1 MIRTKTML
9 LRSFGPLVLLLHF
22 TTVNAQGPDLV
33 GYWHNWN
40 DASAPYIE
48 LDQVDPR
55 YTVIEVA
62 FAEPAAGTTYDMQ
75 FSPAQTAPATFITH
89 VASLQ
94 AQGKKVL
101 ISIGG
106 ANATVQLNSDA
117 ERDQFITTMLDI
129 LNTYGFDGLD
139 IDLEG
144 ASVTNTGGTIAAPT
158 TPSVIRLIDAVDA
171 IMVQYHAQHNHKLF
185 LTMAPE
191 TAFVQGGMS
200 AYGGIW
206 GAYLPIID
214 ALRDSLDILQVQ
226 LYNSGSMY
234 GIDGTIHAQGNA
246 DFIVSQTEAVIQG
259 FTTAGGTFA
268 GLRPDQVAIGLPACV
283 NAAGGGYVD
292 TADVRAASEYL
303 LGSGPQ
309 PGSYT
314 LQQPNGYP
322 DLRGLMTWSVN
333 WDAMPSCNGAYGY
346 ADAYERI
353 FGPLTTSSTGANTT
367 TSLPIHPNPVGDRIT
382 LGLPTDQR
390 SVRAIILDASG
401 RVVFATRTSGTID
414 VRMLTPG
421 LYVMYL
427 PEQGSRSTFVK
438 E

>member
-1 MIRTKTML
+1 MK
-9 LRSFGPLVLLLHF
+9 LRRDLLHAA
-22 TTVNAQGPDLV
+22 TVFSLLAQAQGPDLV

-62 FAEPAAGTTYDMQ
+62 FAEPAPGTTYDMQ
-75 FSPAQTAPATFITH
+75 FVPSLTTPATFIAQ

-101 ISIGG
+101 ISMGG
-106 ANATVQLNSDA
+106 ANATVQLNADV
-117 ERDQFITTMLDI
+117 ERDQFITSMVGI

-158 TPSVIRLIDAVDA
+158 TPSVIRLIDAIGS
-171 IMVQYHAQHNHKLF
+171 IMAQYHAQNNRKMM

-234 GIDGTIHAQGNA
+234 GIDGGIYNQGTA
-246 DFIVSQTEAVIQG
+246 DFIVSQTEAVLQG

-268 GLRPDQVAIGLPACV
+268 GLRPDQVAIGLPACTS
-283 NAAGGGYVD
+283 AAGGGYVD
-292 TADVRAASEYL
+292 TASVRAAAEYL
-303 LGSGPQ
+303 LGSGPR
-309 PGSYT
+309 PGSYN

-333 WDAMPSCNGAYGY
+333 WDAAPACNGANSY
-346 ADAYERI
+346 ADTYEHI
-353 FGPLTTSSTGANTT
+353 FGPLATSIVDQGVAHA
-367 TSLPIHPNPVGDRIT
+367 LLIHPNPANE
-382 LGLPTDQR
+382 Q
-390 SVRAIILDASG
+390 IILRLPVDQQNERVIIMDASG
-401 RVVFATRTSGTID
+401 RIVTDRRVQGMLD
-414 VRMLTPG
+414 VAMLPPG
-421 LYVMYL
+421 LYLLNL
-427 PEQGSRSTFVK
+427 PELGLRSSFVK

>member
-1 MIRTKTML
+1 ML
-9 LRSFGPLVLLLHF
+9 LRPLGLFALVLLS
-22 TTVNAQGPDLV
+22 TSISAQGPDLV

-55 YTVIEVA
+55 YTVIEVS
-62 FAEPAAGTTYDMQ
+62 FAEPAPGTTYNMQ
-75 FSPAQTAPATFITH
+75 FSPAQTAPASFLAQ
-89 VASLQ
+89 VAALQ

-106 ANATVQLNSDA
+106 ANAAVQLNSDP
-117 ERDQFITTMLDI
+117 ERDQFVTSMVGI

-171 IMVQYHAQHNHKLF
+171 IMAQYHAQYNRKMF

-200 AYGGIW
+200 AFGGIW

-234 GIDGTIHAQGNA
+234 GIDGSIYTQGNA
-246 DFIVSQTEAVIQG
+246 DFIVSQVEAVIQG
-259 FTTAGGTFA
+259 FTTAGGTFS
-268 GLRPDQVAIGLPACV
+268 GLREDQVAIGLPACV

-292 TADVRAASEYL
+292 TAAVRAATEYL

-309 PGSYT
+309 PGSYA
-314 LQQPNGYP
+314 LQQAGGYP

-333 WDAMPSCNGAYGY
+333 WDALASCNGAYSY
-346 ADAYERI
+346 ADTYGRTFAT
-353 FGPLTTSSTGANTT
+353 LATSVTEGNPP
-367 TSLPIHPNPVGDRIT
+367 SLPLHPNPAHEQIILD
-382 LGLPTDQR
+382 LNDDQR
-390 SVRAIILDASG
+390 NLRAIITDLSG
-401 RVVFATRTSGTID
+401 RVIIDTRVQGTLNI
-414 VRMLTPG
+414 VALPPG
-421 LYVMYL
+421 LYVLNL
-427 PEQGSRSTFVK
+427 PELGSRSSFVK

>member
-1 MIRTKTML
+1 MK
-9 LRSFGPLVLLLHF
+9 LRRDLLHAA
-22 TTVNAQGPDLV
+22 TVFSLLAQAQGPDLV

-62 FAEPAAGTTYDMQ
+62 FAEPAPGTTYDMQ
-75 FSPAQTAPATFITH
+75 FVPSLTTPATFIAQ

-101 ISIGG
+101 ISMGG
-106 ANATVQLNSDA
+106 ANATVQLNADV
-117 ERDQFITTMLDI
+117 ERDQFITSMVGI

-158 TPSVIRLIDAVDA
+158 TPSVIRLIDAIGS
-171 IMVQYHAQHNHKLF
+171 IMAQYHAQNNRKMM

-234 GIDGTIHAQGNA
+234 GIDGGIYNQGTA
-246 DFIVSQTEAVIQG
+246 DFIVSQTEAVLQG

-268 GLRPDQVAIGLPACV
+268 GLRPDQVAIGLPACTS
-283 NAAGGGYVD
+283 AAGGG
-292 TADVRAASEYL
+292 
-303 LGSGPQ
+303 
-309 PGSYT
+309 
-314 LQQPNGYP
+314 
-322 DLRGLMTWSVN
+322 
-333 WDAMPSCNGAYGY
+333 
-346 ADAYERI
+346 
-353 FGPLTTSSTGANTT
+353 
-367 TSLPIHPNPVGDRIT
+367 
-382 LGLPTDQR
+382 
-390 SVRAIILDASG
+390 
-401 RVVFATRTSGTID
+401 
-414 VRMLTPG
+414 
-421 LYVMYL
+421 
-427 PEQGSRSTFVK
+427 
-438 E
+438 

>member
-1 MIRTKTML
+1 ML
-9 LRSFGPLVLLLHF
+9 LRPLGLFALVLLS
-22 TTVNAQGPDLV
+22 TSISAQGPDLV

-55 YTVIEVA
+55 YTVIEVS
-62 FAEPAAGTTYDMQ
+62 FAEPAPGTTYNMQ
-75 FSPAQTAPATFITH
+75 FSPAQTAPASFLAQ
-89 VASLQ
+89 VAALQ

-106 ANATVQLNSDA
+106 ANATVQLNSDP
-117 ERDQFITTMLDI
+117 ERDQFVTSMVGI

-171 IMVQYHAQHNHKLF
+171 IMAQYHAQYNRKMF

-200 AYGGIW
+200 AFGGIW

-234 GIDGTIHAQGNA
+234 GIDGAIYTQGNA
-246 DFIVSQTEAVIQG
+246 DFIVSQVEAVIQG
-259 FTTAGGTFA
+259 FTTAGGTFS
-268 GLRPDQVAIGLPACV
+268 GLREDQVAIGLPACV

-292 TADVRAASEYL
+292 TAAVRAATEYL

-309 PGSYT
+309 PGSYA
-314 LQQPNGYP
+314 LQQAGGYP

-333 WDAMPSCNGAYGY
+333 WDAVASCNGAYSY
-346 ADAYERI
+346 ADTYERT
-353 FGPLTTSSTGANTT
+353 FATLATSVTEGNPP
-367 TSLPIHPNPVGDRIT
+367 SLPLHPNPAREQIILD
-382 LGLPTDQR
+382 LNDDQR
-390 SVRAIILDASG
+390 SVRVIITDLSG
-401 RVVFATRTSGTID
+401 RVVIDTRVQGTLNI
-414 VRMLTPG
+414 VALPPG
-421 LYVMYL
+421 LYVLNL
-427 PEQGSRSTFVK
+427 PELGSRSSFVK

>member
-1 MIRTKTML
+1 ML
-9 LRSFGPLVLLLHF
+9 LRPLGLFALVLLS
-22 TTVNAQGPDLV
+22 TSISAQGPDLV

-55 YTVIEVA
+55 YTVIEVS
-62 FAEPAAGTTYDMQ
+62 FAEPAPGTTYNMQ
-75 FSPAQTAPATFITH
+75 FSPAQTAPAIFIAQ

-106 ANATVQLNSDA
+106 ANATVQLNADV
-117 ERDQFITTMLDI
+117 ERDQFVSSVLGI
-129 LNTYGFDGLD
+129 LNAYGFDGID

-144 ASVTNTGGTIAAPT
+144 ASVGNSGGTIAAPT
-158 TPSVIRLIDAVDA
+158 TPSIIRLIDAVEA
-171 IMVQYHAQHNHKLF
+171 IMVQYRAQHNRKLF

-191 TAFVQGGMS
+191 TAYVQGGMS

-234 GIDGTIHAQGNA
+234 GLDGGIYTQGTA

-268 GLRPDQVAIGLPACV
+268 GLRADQVAIGLPACV
-283 NAAGGGYVD
+283 SAAGGGYVD
-292 TADVRAASEYL
+292 TATVRAAADHL
-303 LGSGPQ
+303 LGAGPQ
-309 PGSYT
+309 PGTYV
-314 LQQPNGYP
+314 LQQSGGYP

-333 WDAMPSCNGAYGY
+333 WDAAPSCNGANSF
-346 ADAYERI
+346 AETYERI
-353 FGPLTTSSTGANTT
+353 FGSMATTITDQGATHLLPLY
-367 TSLPIHPNPVGDRIT
+367 PNPARDRIT
-382 LGLPTDQR
+382 MRLP
-390 SVRAIILDASG
+390 SG
-401 RVVFATRTSGTID
+401 CSSMRVVIQDLTGRIVTDTWSMGLVD
-414 VRMLTPG
+414 VSHLSNGFHVLTCPALG
-421 LYVMYL
+421 F
-427 PEQGSRSTFVK
+427 RANFIK